1 VQRRAAEAGGL
12 ANSMLKLG
20 RGSHV

>member
-1 VQRRAAEAGGL
+1 VQRCAAEAGGL
-12 ANSMLKLG
+12 ANSMLKFG